1 MAKKKKETVTEEF
14 VPAEVREQMITDTLE
29 TNYMPYSMSV
39 IISRAIPEIDG
50 FKPAHRKLLYTMYKM
65 GLLSPNAD
73 RTKSANVVGSTMK
86 LNPHG
91 DMAIYET
98 MVRLTRGN
106 EALLHP
112 FVDSKGSFGKQYS
125 RMAFAAS
132 RYTEVKLDSFCAELF
147 SGIDKDAV
155 DFVDNYDS
163 TMKEPKL
170 LPVTF
175 PNVLVTPNMGIA
187 VGMASSI
194 CSFNLAEI
202 CDTTIGIIK
211 DENFDISTTLLG
223 PDFSTGG
230 NIIYNKEQMDLIYNT
245 GKGTVKIRSKYKFDK
260 STNCI
265 EVYEIPYTTDAETII
280 DKLADLVKS
289 GRVKEITDVRDEID
303 LNGLKIAIDVKRGTD
318 PDKLMTKLFKLTSL
332 EDEFSCNF
340 NILISGTPMLL
351 GVRDIILEWHAYRSE
366 CLKREIYYDLQ
377 QKTELLHLLEGLE
390 KILLDI
396 DRAIAIIRRTE
407 NDADVIPNLCEGFN
421 IDELQAG
428 YVADIKLRNLNKEY
442 ILKKTAQI
450 KSLKEEIEE
459 LESILKS
466 PSKLNR
472 LIIKQLTQ
480 IKEKYGKPR
489 KTDIIYDTIEVY
501 DDSQQEEEEFTAF
514 AVCTAE
520 GYFKRITFQSLRGSD
535 VQKLKEGDSIMF
547 SGELSSKAELI
558 FFTDKA
564 QAYKTRLS
572 AFENVKASSLG
583 EYVPVKLGFE
593 ADEKVIFFTAV
604 QDFDKRLFIAFEN
617 GKCVII
623 PMAGFA
629 TKNNRKKL
637 TAAFCSTQPVARIM
651 TLEKGEEKDVFIK
664 THLGKA
670 LVVNTALVPLK
681 STRTSMGVQVISL
694 KPNDRVDFVCPVEAM
709 AKKPMPKYRKTKIPS
724 AGMVYNEIDID
735 ENQTTLI

>member
-1 MAKKKKETVTEEF
+1 MARKKKEIVEEII
-14 VPAEVREQMITDTLE
+14 PAEVREQSITDTLE

-65 GLLSPNAD
+65 GLLSTSAD
-73 RTKSANVVGSTMK
+73 RTKSANVVGATMK

-132 RYTEVKLDSFCAELF
+132 RYTEVKLESFCNELF
-147 SGIDKDAV
+147 SGIDKDSV

-202 CDTTIGIIK
+202 CDTAIGLIK
-211 DENFDISTTLLG
+211 DENFDITTTLLG

-230 NIIYNKEQMDLIYNT
+230 NIVYNKEQMDLVYNT
-245 GKGTVKIRSKYKFDK
+245 GRGTIKIRSKYRFDK
-260 STNCI
+260 SNNCI

-289 GRVKEITDVRDEID
+289 GRVKEISDVRDEID
-303 LNGLKIAIDVKRGTD
+303 LKGLKIAIDIKRGTD
-318 PDKLMTKLFKLTSL
+318 PDKLMTKLFKLTTL
-332 EDEFSCNF
+332 EDDFSCNF
-340 NILISGTPMLL
+340 NILISGTPMQL
-351 GVRDIILEWHAYRSE
+351 GVREIILEWHAYRSE
-366 CLKREIYYDLQ
+366 CLRREIYYDLE
-377 QKTELLHLLEGLE
+377 QKNSLLHLLKGLE

-396 DRAIAIIRRTE
+396 DKAIAIIRNTE
-407 NDADVIPNLCEGFN
+407 NDSEVIPNLCDGFD
-421 IDELQAG
+421 IDVLQAE
-428 YVADIKLRNLNKEY
+428 YVAEIKLRSLNKEH

-450 KSLKEEIEE
+450 NKLQEEIEE

-466 PSKLNR
+466 NSKLNR

-489 KTDIIYDTIEVY
+489 KTDILYDEVEVY
-501 DDSQQEEEEFTAF
+501 DASEEAEEEFTAF

-535 VQKLKEGDSIMF
+535 VQKLKEGDRIIF
-547 SGELSSKAELI
+547 SGELSSRAELI

-583 EYVPVKLGFE
+583 EYVPVKLGFD
-593 ADEKVIFFTAV
+593 ADEKVVDFVAV
-604 QDFDKRLFIAFEN
+604 KDFDKRLFIAFES

-623 PMAGFA
+623 PMVGFE

-637 TAAFCSTQPVARIM
+637 TGAYAPNQNIAFM
-651 TLEKGEEKDVFIK
+651 TVLEKGEEKEIFLR

-694 KPNDRVDFVCPVEAM
+694 KPNDKVDYVCTVDSM
-709 AKKPMPKYRKTKIPS
+709 DRKPLPK
-724 AGMVYNEIDID
+724 
-735 ENQTTLI
+735 

>member
-489 KTDIIYDTIEVY
+489 KTDIIYDTVEVY